1 MLRVKT
7 PAKCLPIIIFI
18 YTLFDQMLRMFTV
31 FLLQST
37 KQLFHPVS
45 GQCMDCDAERRE
57 IYMSRCDASVETQR
71 WQFEKMNVTEIRQE
85 WASS

>member
-1 MLRVKT
+1 
-7 PAKCLPIIIFI
+7 
-18 YTLFDQMLRMFTV
+18 MLRMSTF

>member
-1 MLRVKT
+1 
-7 PAKCLPIIIFI
+7 
-18 YTLFDQMLRMFTV
+18 MFTHYHFHLYIIWSSV
-31 FLLQST
+31 TNEYIFFLLQST

-85 WASS
+85 WASSWNMGAI